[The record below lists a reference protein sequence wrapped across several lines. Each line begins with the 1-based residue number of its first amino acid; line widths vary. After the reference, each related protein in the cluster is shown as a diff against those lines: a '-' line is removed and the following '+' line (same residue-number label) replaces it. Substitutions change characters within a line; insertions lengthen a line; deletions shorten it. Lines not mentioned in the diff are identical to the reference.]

1 MKDNTTL
8 YNEVE
13 FLVTHNSKLDEYTD
27 KISEFIEGSK
37 SIFFYPVSLRDII
50 LTIINSY
57 QGVKNAYTLSNIIVE
72 KILDDHFGILVLS
85 LDDAN
90 KFRNRSLIPAF
101 DDIQGDWLM
110 FIYMYYKDMP
120 DDVLLRTF
128 KNIEK
133 MMYFDIIHNKCKPEY
148 LKYEIK

>member
-27 KISEFIEGSK
+27 KISEFIDGSK

-57 QGVKNAYTLSNIIVE
+57 QGVKNAYTLSSIIIE
-72 KILDDHFGILVLS
+72 KILDDHFGILVLAS
-85 LDDAN
+85 NNAN
-90 KFRNRSLIPAF
+90 KFKNRSLIPAF
-101 DDIQGDWLM
+101 DDIWGDWLM
-110 FIYMYYKDMP
+110 FIEMYYKDMP

-128 KNIEK
+128 KNIEHILSVD
-133 MMYFDIIHNKCKPEY
+133 MSQERIGE
-148 LKYEIK
+148 L